1 MNRRGF
7 TLAELLIALV
17 LTALAMGVVA
27 EGVRR
32 SLDFQA
38 RIETAQRDRVSRI
51 AALGALRTR
60 LERLVPLTLE
70 SGSSPDGIT
79 TESGETILFSG
90 TASGLRFAATDPAY
104 PSTPGL
110 YAYDI
115 FVEADSEDETPA
127 YAVRLHRRPLFDL
140 SEFSRMSEG
149 GEPLTLFESVAEPRF
164 SYASGDGVWLSAWDR
179 EDAFPSHVRLEF
191 AEGGAAPLIVALPRA
206 AARLE
211 DEEAGSGEQSRPP
224 AGSVTQ

>member
-38 RIETAQRDRVSRI
+38 RIETAQIDRVSRN

-60 LERLVPLTLE
+60 LERLVPLTE
-70 SGSSPDGIT
+70 EAGADADSVT
-79 TESGETILFSG
+79 TENEETILFSG
-90 TASGLRFAATDPAY
+90 TASGVRFAATDPAY

-115 FVEADSEDETPA
+115 FVEAGGEDDAPVFT
-127 YAVRLHRRPLFDL
+127 VLLHRRALYDL
-140 SEFSRMSEG
+140 AEFNQTPEG
-149 GEPLTLFESVAEPRF
+149 SEPLTLFQSADEPRF
-164 SYASGDGVWLSAWDR
+164 SYASGDGVWLSAWSR
-179 EDAFPSHVRLEF
+179 EDVFPSHVRLEF
-191 AEGGAAPLIVALPRA
+191 AEGGAAPLVVALPRA
-206 AARLE
+206 AEPLEE
-211 DEEAGSGEQSRPP
+211 DEDTSAPAAPP
-224 AGSVTQ
+224 NGSVTQ